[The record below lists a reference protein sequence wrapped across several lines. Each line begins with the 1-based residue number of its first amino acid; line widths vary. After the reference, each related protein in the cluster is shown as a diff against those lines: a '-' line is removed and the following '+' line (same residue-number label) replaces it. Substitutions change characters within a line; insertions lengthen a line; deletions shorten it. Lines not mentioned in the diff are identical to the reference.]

1 VTRRRETATAE
12 ETLALGRE
20 LAAALRP
27 GDVIALSGMLGAGK
41 TTLVKGIAQGLDVT
55 EPVTSPTFT
64 LIQEYEGRL
73 PLYHVDLYRIKEAEE
88 LEDLG
93 LEEYFYA
100 RGVTLIEWP
109 AKAAAF
115 LPHYTLAVG
124 STVKDGGRREFM
136 IEGTDR

>member
-1 VTRRRETATAE
+1 MTKHAITASAE

-41 TTLVKGIAQGLDVT
+41 TTLVKGVAAGLGVT

-73 PLYHVDLYRIKEAEE
+73 PLYHIDLYRIKAEDE
-88 LEDLG
+88 LQELG
-93 LEEYFYA
+93 LEEYLYG

-109 AKAAAF
+109 EKAAAY
-115 LPHYTLAVG
+115 LPPHTLAVAV
-124 STVKDGGRREFM
+124 TVQEGGRREFVM
-136 IEGTDR
+136 EGKDR